1 MTVSGGRGDD
11 VSVERGRPE
20 TGSLQATAAVVV
32 MVTAPTQ
39 TVAEHLVRT
48 VVEERLA
55 ACGNIVPGVVS
66 IYHWEGK
73 VQRDDELLI
82 VFKSTRAMAPR
93 LMARIEALHPYE
105 VPEALVLPI
114 EAGLAPYLA
123 WVAANSNG

>member
-1 MTVSGGRGDD
+1 MS
-11 VSVERGRPE
+11 
-20 TGSLQATAAVVV
+20 ATAVVV
-32 MVTAPTQ
+32 VLVTAPSQ
-39 TVAEHLVRT
+39 TVAEHLVT
-48 VVEERLA
+48 TIVEERLA

-73 VQRDDELLI
+73 VQRDEELLI
-82 VFKSTRAMAPR
+82 AFKSTRAVVPR
-93 LMARIEALHPYE
+93 LLARIEALHPYE